1 MKILQFPLM
10 KITIWFVLGI
20 VFSCYFNPNPAS
32 TFVFIGIFFVAFIA
46 ALYLSKKDFIQKV
59 YFGIVTYLLF
69 FQIGCFTH
77 VIHNEFYN
85 ETNYVHLIKNE
96 TDHHS
101 FELVLREKLKGN
113 EKVDKYIGLVKKV
126 DNKNCSGRILVQI
139 HDAHGD
145 SRIQIGNNIQIYGK
159 CILNKKSLNP
169 NQFDY
174 GKYLNNKSIF
184 GQIYTN
190 ANSIKVSDKID
201 KNIWYYSDRL
211 RNNIVANLQNNNF
224 SKNEL
229 QVVNALI
236 LGQQQDISKEILK
249 DYQYAGA
256 IHILSVSGLHVG
268 FILLF
273 ITFLLKPLP
282 KNKLGNSIRLFT
294 IIICLWGFAIL
305 AGLSPSVIRSVTMFS
320 FVAVGLH
327 LKRSTNIFHT
337 LLVSMFLILF
347 FQPSFLFDVGFQ
359 LSYLS
364 LFFILWLQPLISNL
378 WVPKNKIA
386 TYFWDILTVSFAA
399 QIGAFPLSIYYFHQF
414 PGLFFIT
421 NLIIIPFLI
430 LIMGL
435 GVLVMVM
442 AAFNF
447 VPMLTMRSLEFCI
460 YYLNKIINWVASF
473 EQFIIKDIPIN
484 WQALICLY
492 ILIIAL
498 VILFKKPTYPKI
510 VFALLSVL
518 LFQSTL
524 FITRWEIQNQ
534 QEFIVFNSWKNT
546 LITERNGDKVTVY
559 GNQRT
564 IDKLASNTVLK
575 SYLIAN
581 SSSITGINKMQN
593 LYYFN
598 NKKIMVIDSFGVYSK
613 QINPDIIILRQS
625 PKINL
630 ERLIH
635 VNHPKLIVAD
645 ASNYK
650 TTIQLWKSICIKK
663 KIPFHATAE
672 KGFYKV
678 K

>member
-10 KITIWFVLGI
+10 KITICFVLGI

-46 ALYLSKKDFIQKV
+46 TLYLSKKDFIQKV
-59 YFGIVTYLLF
+59 YFGIATYLLF

-85 ETNYVHLIKNE
+85 ETNYVHLIKDE
-96 TDHHS
+96 TDYHS
-101 FELVLREKLKGN
+101 LELVLREKLKGN
-113 EKVDKYIGLVKKV
+113 SKFDKYIGLVKKV
-126 DNKNCSGRILVQI
+126 DNKTCSGRILVQI
-139 HDAHGD
+139 HDAHGN
-145 SRIQIGNNIQIYGK
+145 SKIQIGNKIQIYGK

-211 RNNIVANLQNNNF
+211 RNKIVANLQNNNF
-224 SKNEL
+224 SKDEL

-327 LKRSTNIFHT
+327 LKRSTNTFNT

-378 WVPKNKIA
+378 WMPKNKIA

-399 QIGAFPLSIYYFHQF
+399 QMGAFPLSIYYFHQF

-442 AAFNF
+442 ASFNF
-447 VPMLTMRSLEFCI
+447 VPLLTMKSLEFCI

-473 EQFIIKDIPIN
+473 EQFIIKDIHIN
-484 WQALICLY
+484 WQVLICLY
-492 ILIIAL
+492 VLIIAF

-510 VFALLSVL
+510 VFAFLSVL

-524 FITRWEIQNQ
+524 LITRWEIQNQ

-630 ERLIH
+630 ERLIQ
-635 VNHPKLIVAD
+635 VNPPKLIVAD

-672 KGFYKV
+672 KGYYKL

>member
-20 VFSCYFNPNPAS
+20 VFSSYFNPNPAS
-32 TFVFIGIFFVAFIA
+32 TFVFIGIFFIAFIA
-46 ALYLSKKDFIQKV
+46 TLYLSKKDFIQKV
-59 YFGIVTYLLF
+59 YFGIATYLLF

-96 TDHHS
+96 TDYHS
-101 FELVLREKLKGN
+101 VELVLREKLKGN

-139 HDAHGD
+139 HDAHEG
-145 SRIQIGNNIQIYGK
+145 SRIQIGSNIQIYGK

-347 FQPSFLFDVGFQ
+347 SQPSFLFDVGFQ

-378 WVPKNKIA
+378 WMPKNKIA

-447 VPMLTMRSLEFCI
+447 VPILTMKSLEFCI

-492 ILIIAL
+492 ILIIAF

-546 LITERNGDKVTVY
+546 LITERNGDKVTIY

-564 IDKLASNTVLK
+564 IDKLASNPVLK

-613 QINPDIIILRQS
+613 KINPDIIILRQS

>member
-1 MKILQFPLM
+1 M

-20 VFSCYFNPNPAS
+20 VFSSYFNPNPAT
-32 TFVFIGIFFVAFIA
+32 TFIFIGIFFVVFIII
-46 ALYLSKKDFIQKV
+46 LYLSKKDFIQKV
-59 YFGIVTYLLF
+59 YFGIATYLLF

-96 TDHHS
+96 TDYHS
-101 FELVLREKLKGN
+101 VELVLREKLKGN

-126 DNKNCSGRILVQI
+126 DNKTCSGRILVQI

-211 RNNIVANLQNNNF
+211 RNKIVANLQNNNF

-378 WVPKNKIA
+378 WMPKNKIA

-442 AAFNF
+442 AALNF

-492 ILIIAL
+492 VLIIAF

-510 VFALLSVL
+510 VFAFISVL

-524 FITRWEIQNQ
+524 LITRWEIQNQ

-559 GNQRT
+559 GNQGT
-564 IDKLASNTVLK
+564 IDKLASNNVLK

-593 LYYFN
+593 LYFFN

-630 ERLIH
+630 ERLIQ
-635 VNHPKLIVAD
+635 VNQPKLIVAD

>member
-1 MKILQFPLM
+1 M
-10 KITIWFVLGI
+10 
-20 VFSCYFNPNPAS
+20 
-32 TFVFIGIFFVAFIA
+32 
-46 ALYLSKKDFIQKV
+46 
-59 YFGIVTYLLF
+59 
-69 FQIGCFTH
+69 
-77 VIHNEFYN
+77 
-85 ETNYVHLIKNE
+85 
-96 TDHHS
+96 
-101 FELVLREKLKGN
+101 
-113 EKVDKYIGLVKKV
+113 
-126 DNKNCSGRILVQI
+126 
-139 HDAHGD
+139 
-145 SRIQIGNNIQIYGK
+145 
-159 CILNKKSLNP
+159 
-169 NQFDY
+169 
-174 GKYLNNKSIF
+174 
-184 GQIYTN
+184 
-190 ANSIKVSDKID
+190 
-201 KNIWYYSDRL
+201 
-211 RNNIVANLQNNNF
+211 
-224 SKNEL
+224 
-229 QVVNALI
+229 
-236 LGQQQDISKEILK
+236 
-249 DYQYAGA
+249 
-256 IHILSVSGLHVG
+256 HVG

-273 ITFLLKPLP
+273 ISFLLKPLP

-320 FVAVGLH
+320 FVAMGLH

-378 WVPKNKIA
+378 WMPKNKIA

-447 VPMLTMRSLEFCI
+447 VPMLTMKSLEFCI

-484 WQALICLY
+484 WQALISLY
-492 ILIIAL
+492 VLIIAF

-510 VFALLSVL
+510 VFAFISVL

-524 FITRWEIQNQ
+524 LITRWKIQNQ

-559 GNQRT
+559 GNQST

-593 LYYFN
+593 LFYFN

-613 QINPDIIILRQS
+613 QINPDIIILRQT

-630 ERLIH
+630 ERLIQ
-635 VNHPKLIVAD
+635 VNQPKLIVAD
-645 ASNYK
+645 ASNYN